1 MSKSSG
7 VGISDVLGG
16 HCANPTTPALGE
28 FVVNAFGVDWSVSGE
43 EQRIK
48 GQFEKHMRAQGKRAI
63 QLLEMDGEQPDSLR
77 EYRAAYVAD
86 VAAGAYSWDGTAC
99 RRARSD
105 IPGLRYLFYLMLRRC
120 HPNVDLATAVKI
132 FRSFPEDVSIAMGQ
146 VQGNWEGPTEGA
158 TANQKTT
165 SMKKETSEPESMD
178 SP

>member
-16 HCANPTTPALGE
+16 HCANPSTPAIGE
-28 FVVNAFGVDWSVSGE
+28 YVVHAFGMDWSVSGE

-63 QLLEMDGEQPDSLR
+63 QLLESDGEQPDALR

-120 HPNVDLATAVKI
+120 HPEVDLGTATKI
-132 FRSFPEDVSIAMGQ
+132 FKTFPEDVSIAMGQ
-146 VQGNWEGPTEGA
+146 VQGNWEPPMEGA
-158 TANQKTT
+158 NREKMTAKMKT
-165 SMKKETSEPESMD
+165 EPEPESMD